1 MESAVWA
8 FAQMPQYQDA
18 EGDSL
23 QESGVREQGTSNL
36 TYLFCSFENAQF
48 CRRKIRLVSERYGWW
63 QKGDVRTSHRSVVAR
78 DWTNTALKAQLI
90 CFKGSV
96 AFVISSVPCMWLCS
110 HCTAQC
116 CCYGLGKGTY
126 TGWKKKKLCKEHSHC
141 INTSI
146 ESSKYNLHL
155 PSNQKHGHEG
165 PWPVHPWC
173 SKLVPRLVLH

>member
-1 MESAVWA
+1 
-8 FAQMPQYQDA
+8 MPQYQDA
-18 EGDSL
+18 ERDSL

-63 QKGDVRTSHRSVVAR
+63 QKGDVRTSHGSVVAR
-78 DWTNTALKAQLI
+78 LNKYSAESTAHLLQRKCSI
-90 CFKGSV
+90 CHIISALYVVVFPLHCSV
-96 AFVISSVPCMWLCS
+96 LLLWLR
-110 HCTAQC
+110 QRNI
-116 CCYGLGKGTY
+116 YRVK
-126 TGWKKKKLCKEHSHC
+126 KKKKLCKEHSHC

-146 ESSKYNLHL
+146 ESSKYNLHP